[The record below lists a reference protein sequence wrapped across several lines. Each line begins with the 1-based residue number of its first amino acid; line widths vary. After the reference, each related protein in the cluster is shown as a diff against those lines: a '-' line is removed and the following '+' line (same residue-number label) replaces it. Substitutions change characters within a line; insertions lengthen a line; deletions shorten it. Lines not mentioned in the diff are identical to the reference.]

1 MATSPLHVRLLVSA
15 DGERIVVD
23 LVADPVPA
31 IDPPVEVEVSG
42 ITMVVDTPR
51 EILVNKLCALLSR
64 SELRDIEDV
73 LALQD
78 LGVDLADAIESSPR
92 KDAGFSPLT
101 LAWTLRGVDVH
112 TLGRVEGW
120 TERRIEEVDAARHR
134 LIDSILAAVN
144 DPDTEQ
150 S

>member
-1 MATSPLHVRLLVSA
+1 MSRLSPLQIRILRVLSAMSPPWRLTGGGALV
-15 DGERIVVD
+15 
-23 LVADPVPA
+23 
-31 IDPPVEVEVSG
+31 
-42 ITMVVDTPR
+42 
-51 EILVNKLCALLSR
+51 
-64 SELRDIEDV
+64 
-73 LALQD
+73 
-78 LGVDLADAIESSPR
+78 GVHT
-92 KDAGFSPLT
+92 KQLT
-101 LAWTLRGVDVH
+101 LAWTLRGVDVQ